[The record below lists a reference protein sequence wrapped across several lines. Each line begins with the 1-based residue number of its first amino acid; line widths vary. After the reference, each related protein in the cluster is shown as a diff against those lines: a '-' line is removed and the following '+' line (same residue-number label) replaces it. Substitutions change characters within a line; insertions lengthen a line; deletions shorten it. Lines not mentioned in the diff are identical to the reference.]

1 MSILFPGWG
10 KKYAKKFLKFLSC
23 LLDPLGVCGIDDVDQ
38 RVGIGEVV
46 APVFPEGL
54 LSSDIPDVQFEF
66 IVGEVLDVEA
76 LGGSDGRYVL
86 DDLSC
91 TSFDSAFRI
100 VVLPALSRP
109 RTRIRSSS
117 FLFLRRLRRIPMRPP
132 ACVDINDF

>member
-1 MSILFPGWG
+1 MPIIFPGCG
-10 KKYAKKFLKFLSC
+10 HKYAKKFLKFLSGF
-23 LLDPLGVCGIDDVDQ
+23 LDSLGIGGIDDVDKCI
-38 RVGIGEVV
+38 GIGKVV
-46 APVFPEGL
+46 APVFSEGF

-66 IVGEVLDVEA
+66 IMGEVLDVEA
-76 LGGSDGRYVL
+76 LGGCDGGYVL
-86 DDLSC
+86 DGLSC

-109 RTRIRSSS
+109 RTRMRSSS